1 MFGSILVLWEIQL
14 LVPEQIRAVSNMGSL
29 SWHEPQVGS
38 IIDWPPHNFCATFIP
53 AHLVDGTNCG
63 SITSGWVGVPVPPLE
78 VLPGYRR
85 WPVQPLYLLIL
96 VDISRVTLIDYRD
109 FLVQ

>member
-63 SITSGWVGVPVPPLE
+63 SITSGQVGVPVPPLE

-85 WPVQPLYLLIL
+85 WPVQPLYLPGLRDYAR
-96 VDISRVTLIDYRD
+96 VSFKDSRDSL
-109 FLVQ
+109 LQ